1 MIDCSVRNDIAAG
14 NEGMKLQFQDR
25 PRPSEAACEFAV
37 AVIERALA
45 ERKLAQQW
53 ADSRPF

>member
-1 MIDCSVRNDIAAG
+1 MIDCSVRDGNTAG
-14 NEGMKLQFQDR
+14 DEGMKLR
-25 PRPSEAACEFAV
+25 PRPSEAALEFAV

-53 ADSRPF
+53 AESRTL